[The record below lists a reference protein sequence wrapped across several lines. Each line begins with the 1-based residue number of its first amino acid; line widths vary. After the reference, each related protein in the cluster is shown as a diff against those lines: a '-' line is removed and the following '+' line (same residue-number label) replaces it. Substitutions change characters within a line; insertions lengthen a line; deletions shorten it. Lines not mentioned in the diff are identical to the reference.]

1 MRQGVSYVYPWGRC
15 VHKTIAPEPKHSSGY
30 IFIQHH
36 YMLWSLTRR
45 AGLQKPSLKLSEIY
59 ICRIV
64 DMTFAEFPFHAL
76 QCIEEWEASQE
87 PPAN

>member
-1 MRQGVSYVYPWGRC
+1 MYFVARTI
-15 VHKTIAPEPKHSSGY
+15 HKANAPEPKHSSGY

-59 ICRIV
+59 ICRIA
-64 DMTFAEFPFHAL
+64 DMNFREFLFHAL
-76 QCIEEWEASQE
+76 R
-87 PPAN
+87 